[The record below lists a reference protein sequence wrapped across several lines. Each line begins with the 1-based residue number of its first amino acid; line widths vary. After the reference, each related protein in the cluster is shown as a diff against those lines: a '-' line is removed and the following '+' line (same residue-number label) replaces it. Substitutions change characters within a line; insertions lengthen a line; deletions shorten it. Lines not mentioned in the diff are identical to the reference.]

1 MVDGSGG
8 SAGAGGVTAT
18 GGTHAT
24 GGSSATG
31 GSVGLATGG
40 TSMGSGGR
48 DTASGGA
55 TSSGGAVGS
64 GGVPIG
70 SGGITGGAGSR
81 GSGGGTGPGGT
92 TGSGGAAGSGGMSPG
107 IVAAGVRW
115 IGRVDLTD
123 AQHPR
128 FAWSGTGFVAR
139 FMGTSLAAQLN
150 NGGSATIFKA
160 VVDGSP
166 QPVIRAGSGQASYTL
181 ATGLGSGVHTVELYK
196 QTEGAQGNAQLMGL
210 TVGGG
215 GGLMTPPEPPSRF
228 LEIVGDSI
236 TCGYGTLGKLAD
248 SDCFPTESHWDTYGA
263 VAARA
268 LGAEL
273 STVATSG
280 QGAYRNYGGDMMNTM
295 PMVYD
300 RTLTNAATPTWDFRV
315 MPQAVMINLGTNDIS
330 NGKGD
335 PGTPFRDAYLG
346 LVQNIRSKYPQAL
359 IVCLIGPLLSGS
371 ELDTIRAH
379 ISAVVAARRTAGDTN
394 IEFFD
399 QIAAQTSEKAA
410 CQYHPN
416 PAENQLMA
424 DLLAAELRTRLH
436 W

>member
-1 MVDGSGG
+1 M
-8 SAGAGGVTAT
+8 
-18 GGTHAT
+18 HAT
-24 GGSSATG
+24 GGADATG
-31 GSVGLATGG
+31 GSVNH
-40 TSMGSGGR
+40 GSGGEIG
-48 DTASGGA
+48 SGGH
-55 TSSGGAVGS
+55 GAGS
-64 GGVPIG
+64 GGVSS
-70 SGGITGGAGSR
+70 SGGTSS
-81 GSGGGTGPGGT
+81 SGGM
-92 TGSGGAAGSGGMSPG
+92 TGSGGAAGHGGATTGAGGTAGGAGATGLSGAPGSGGAG
-107 IVAAGVRW
+107 GTGLGTVAAGVRW

-181 ATGLGSGVHTVELYK
+181 ASGLGFGVHTVELYK

-215 GGLMTPPEPPSRF
+215 GALMPPPEPPARF

-273 STVATSG
+273 STIATSG

-315 MPQAVMINLGTNDIS
+315 VPQAVVINLGTNDIS
-330 NGKGD
+330 NNKGD
-335 PGTPFRDAYLG
+335 PGDAFRDTYVDL
-346 LVQNIRSKYPQAL
+346 LTTIRTNYPDAW
-359 IVCLIGPLLSGS
+359 IIGIIGPLLSGTD
-371 ELDTIRAH
+371 LTTIQGH
-379 ISAVVAARRTAGDTN
+379 IKDAVDIRTADGDQKVEYFGM
-394 IEFFD
+394 I
-399 QIAAQTSEKAA
+399 QPQTSDKFA

-416 PAENQLMA
+416 VAENMIMATQLA
-424 DLLAAELRTRLH
+424 GELSAKLG